1 MTDPASALRK
11 LRMAQISAMVA
22 IALVLILPFFVYTA
36 RWQSAF
42 PLFGGLVISIICFLL
57 NRRGQTARA
66 TLLLLSSITAMSSAL
81 MWWGDGLK
89 DAALLAFPAHAASFD
104 QVVQGLVPQRSA
116 AANHGGLP

>member
-11 LRMAQISAMVA
+11 LRMAQISAKVA
-22 IALVLILPFFVYTA
+22 IVLVLILPFFVY
-36 RWQSAF
+36 
-42 PLFGGLVISIICFLL
+42 IS
-57 NRRGQTARA
+57 ARA

-89 DAALLAFPAHAASFD
+89 DAALLAFPVHAASFA